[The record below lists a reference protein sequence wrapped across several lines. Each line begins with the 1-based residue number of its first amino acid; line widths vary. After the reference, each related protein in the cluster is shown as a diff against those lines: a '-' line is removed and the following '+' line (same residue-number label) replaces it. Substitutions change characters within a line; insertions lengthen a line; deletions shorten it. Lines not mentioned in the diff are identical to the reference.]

1 VTGSGEAPTDED
13 RANVEAQLGRP
24 ARGDW
29 RVGRRC
35 HLGRPVVLLA
45 APLLEDGTPFPTL
58 CWLACPLARRRV
70 SRLEQRGRVRELSE
84 RLASDPALARAHAAA
99 DAAYAALRAER
110 LPPGV
115 DPALAARVRGG
126 VGGNTGDGVKCLHAH
141 DAWRRAGGPSPVGE
155 LFAAEVDPL
164 DCASPCVVGGA
175 WNPAWSEPPNAHSG
189 PVAPPSEAPSGIL
202 GDPSAPPGRA

>member
-1 VTGSGEAPTDED
+1 MTGSGAGGAAIGPGEPPTPED

-29 RVGRRC
+29 RVARRC

-58 CWLACPLARRRV
+58 CWLTCPLARRRV

-84 RLASDPALARAHAAA
+84 RLAREPALARAHAAA
-99 DAAYAALRAER
+99 DATYAGLRAER

-126 VGGNTGDGVKCLHAH
+126 VGGNTGDGVKCLHAQ

-164 DCASPCVVGGA
+164 DCVAPCVAGGA
-175 WNPAWSEPPNAHSG
+175 WNPAWSEPPHAISG
-189 PVAPPSEAPSGIL
+189 PSGL
-202 GDPSAPPGRA
+202 DPTPTDRV